1 MKKMENSFA
10 VTGFVGKDASIHQFT
25 TASVARFSLAIS
37 RNEKNGDENSR
48 TSAFMNVEAWR
59 KNENTAS
66 FDRLVKGALL
76 TVEGYFKPEEWQDA
90 EEVKHNRVIL
100 VAPSSTKLLR
110 RRTLLIFS
118 RARPRRISKSFSP

>member
-59 KNENTAS
+59 KNENTSS
-66 FDRLVKGALL
+66 FDRLVKGALFL
-76 TVEGYFKPEEWQDA
+76 CLYFY
-90 EEVKHNRVIL
+90 VIL
-100 VAPSSTKLLR
+100 IILLHFN
-110 RRTLLIFS
+110 TLLKRCKTVNNQQIYNRFFYFMLILFL
-118 RARPRRISKSFSP
+118 AERIVLL

>member
-48 TSAFMNVEAWR
+48 TSASMNVEAWN
-59 KNENTAS
+59 KNTAS
-66 FDRLVKGALL
+66 FDRLVKGTRL

-90 EEVKHNRVIL
+90 EGVKHNRVIL
-100 VAPSSTKLLR
+100 VATKFYEAVEKENAPDSQQGK
-110 RRTLLIFS
+110 TQ
-118 RARPRRISKSFSP
+118 KDK

>member
-59 KNENTAS
+59 KNE
-66 FDRLVKGALL
+66 GALL
-76 TVEGYFKPEEWQDA
+76 TVEGYFKPEEWQNA
-90 EEVKHNRVIL
+90 EGVKHNRVIL
-100 VAPSSTKLLR
+100 VATKFYEAVEKENAPDSQQGK
-110 RRTLLIFS
+110 TQ
-118 RARPRRISKSFSP
+118 KDK

>member
-1 MKKMENSFA
+1 MENSFA

>member
-66 FDRLVKGALL
+66 FGRLVKGALL
-76 TVEGYFKPEEWQDA
+76 TVEGYFKPEEWHFVTF
-90 EEVKHNRVIL
+90 EFFPCKKVKKKAKINF
-100 VAPSSTKLLR
+100 SS
-110 RRTLLIFS
+110 S
-118 RARPRRISKSFSP
+118 